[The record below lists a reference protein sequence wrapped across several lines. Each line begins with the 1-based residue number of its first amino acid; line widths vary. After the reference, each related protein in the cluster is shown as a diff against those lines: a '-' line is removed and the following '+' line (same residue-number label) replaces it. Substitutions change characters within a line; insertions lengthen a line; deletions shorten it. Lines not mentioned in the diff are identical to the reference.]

1 MSNQPLSRPK
11 ILFVDD
17 EQPVLDGLRRAFHDA
32 SADWDMVFEADPL
45 RARELALATAF
56 QVIVT
61 DLRMPGL
68 GGLELLAQLR
78 EAGCQS
84 SCLVLTGTGDMNSAL
99 EAINRGG
106 VFRFFT
112 KPCAPAVLRQGIA
125 DALARQEQRAGGAQ
139 LALAALDRLPFAA
152 LALDGRFRPV
162 FTNRAGGLLLAAA
175 EVLRLDGG
183 GICRAHVPAETAA
196 LHQAVQATAGD
207 GESRVLGLTGRD
219 ESRYSALVEPATDA
233 GGPADG
239 ALALVFVR
247 EIDTCPLPTPEALRD
262 LFSLSMSEARLAH
275 ALASGLDIKEAAE
288 LQGVTLSTAR
298 TYLKRLFQ
306 KTGANRQAE
315 LVRLLLNAVAGL

>member
-1 MSNQPLSRPK
+1 VSNQPLSRPK

-17 EQPVLDGLRRAFHDA
+17 EQAVLDGLRRAFHDSA
-32 SADWDMVFEADPL
+32 ADWDMIFEADPL
-45 RARELALATAF
+45 RASDLALESAF

-68 GGLELLAQLR
+68 DGLELLSQLR
-78 EAGCQS
+78 EAGCQA
-84 SCLVLTGTGDMNSAL
+84 SCLVLTGTGDMNSAVD
-99 EAINRGG
+99 AINRGG

-112 KPCAPAVLRQGIA
+112 KPCAPAVLRQGIVE
-125 DALARQEQRAGGAQ
+125 ALAQQEQRAGGAQ

-152 LALDGRFRPV
+152 MALDARFRPV

-175 EVLRLDGG
+175 EVLLLDGG

-219 ESRYSALVEPATDA
+219 ERRYSALVEPAADA
-233 GGPADG
+233 GSPAEG
-239 ALALVFVR
+239 ALVFVR
-247 EIDTCPLPTPEALRD
+247 EIDTCSLPTPEALRD
-262 LFSLSMSEARLAH
+262 LFSLSMSEAKLAH
-275 ALASGLDIKEAAE
+275 ALASGLDLKEAAE

-298 TYLKRLFQ
+298 TYLKRLFV